1 MLCVRLSRNFQLT
14 IINENI
20 RPARP
25 HENSYGT
32 AKILKLADRDGVD
45 KLPIRPIISRLN
57 TATDHIAKYLA
68 NYYHR

>member
-14 IINENI
+14 STNENI
-20 RPARP
+20 QPARP

-32 AKILKLADRDGVD
+32 AKILKLADRDGID
-45 KLPIRPIISRLN
+45 KLPIRPVISRLN
-57 TATDHIAKYLA
+57 TATYHIAKYLE